1 MATVSKAQEW
11 ASKRNST
18 KWRMSG
24 LAAVMGNL
32 IMHSPLTQGE
42 AAHLDEALDIVDNI
56 LLCWKRNNKESK
68 KAFMELSK

>member
-1 MATVSKAQEW
+1 MATKAQEW

-32 IMHSPLTQGE
+32 IMHSPLTQRE
-42 AAHLDEALDIVDNI
+42 AAHLEEALDIVDNI
-56 LLCWKRNNKESK
+56 LLYWKKGNRESK
-68 KAFMELSK
+68 KTFMESDK

>member
-1 MATVSKAQEW
+1 MATKAQEW

-32 IMHSPLTQGE
+32 IMHSPLTQRE
-42 AAHLDEALDIVDNI
+42 AAHLEEALDIVDNI
-56 LLCWKRNNKESK
+56 LLYWKKGNKESK
-68 KAFMELSK
+68 KAFTESDK

>member
-1 MATVSKAQEW
+1 MATKAQEW

-18 KWRMSG
+18 KWRVSG

-42 AAHLDEALDIVDNI
+42 AAHLEKALDIVDNI
-56 LLCWKRNNKESK
+56 LIYWKKGNKESK
-68 KAFMELSK
+68 KAFMEQDK